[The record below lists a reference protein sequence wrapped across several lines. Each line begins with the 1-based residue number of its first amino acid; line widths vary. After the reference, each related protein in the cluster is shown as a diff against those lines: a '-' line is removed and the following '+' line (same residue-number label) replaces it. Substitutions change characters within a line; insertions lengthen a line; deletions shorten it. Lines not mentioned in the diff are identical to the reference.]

1 MIKESKDNNELGR
14 KMENS
19 AKTFL
24 KEANIAFKNLN
35 TEHDTMEGN
44 IYNHNS
50 QFGHLNGCDMMFTNY
65 FKLLQLKQVR

>member
-24 KEANIAFKNLN
+24 KEATKAFENLN
-35 TEHDTMEGN
+35 DEHTTMEGN
-44 IYNHNS
+44 YDDMKII
-50 QFGHLNGCDMMFTNY
+50 LN
-65 FKLLQLKQVR
+65 K

>member
-24 KEANIAFKNLN
+24 KEANKAFQNLN

-44 IYNHNS
+44 IHNHNS
-50 QFGHLNGCDMMFTNY
+50 QSIHY
-65 FKLLQLKQVR
+65 KWQ

>member
-24 KEANIAFKNLN
+24 KEANTAFKNLN

-44 IYNHNS
+44 IHNHNS
-50 QFGHLNGCDMMFTNY
+50 QFGHLHINGCAMMFTY
-65 FKLLQLKQVR
+65 YLKLL

>member
-24 KEANIAFKNLN
+24 KEANKAFDNLN
-35 TEHDTMEGN
+35 TEHDTMEGKTYTHISFLVIIN
-44 IYNHNS
+44 LCANVFKY
-50 QFGHLNGCDMMFTNY
+50 Y
-65 FKLLQLKQVR
+65 FKLLQLQQVR